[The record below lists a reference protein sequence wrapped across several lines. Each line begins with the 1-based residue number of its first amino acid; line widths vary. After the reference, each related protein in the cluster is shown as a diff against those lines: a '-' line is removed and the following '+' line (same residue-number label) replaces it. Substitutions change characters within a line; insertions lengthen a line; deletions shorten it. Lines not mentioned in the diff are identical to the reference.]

1 MRKRLATTPWHAL
14 APQAAVDTRA
24 TQYVAGSSGR
34 PPSAVSA
41 DATVGADRRLPGRR
55 RSRRGG
61 FAGEAAEPPAK
72 AVGTPAP
79 FAAAY
84 ADVLPESHREAVRD
98 TAITYLDECSSAI
111 AEGEPGQSYTDTMIG
126 AYLPQRYEQYYD
138 GRFARDWAT
147 TIAVVGWKLAHSA
160 MSRSPASPRNSRC
173 SRSSATR
180 RCCST
185 LRELDDRVGA

>member
-1 MRKRLATTPWHAL
+1 MNGERTAAIVATPKHGIASTTSSAAHHTSSATVRKRLATTPWHAL

-126 AYLPQRYEQYYD
+126 AYLPQRYEGD
-138 GRFARDWAT
+138 DEVMLVFAR
-147 TIAVVGWKLAHSA
+147 
-160 MSRSPASPRNSRC
+160 
-173 SRSSATR
+173 
-180 RCCST
+180 
-185 LRELDDRVGA
+185 EL